1 MIMNEVLTG
10 TEPVVLVLNHGEG
23 LAGDINK
30 ALDEVARKGVQV
42 VKVNVNE
49 NPEYGEQFEVG
60 KHPVYVVWHCGEV
73 ISRRSRPWATDVQEM
88 VKGALKLATPTP
100 ATANNAPPKQEVIPN
115 DAPVHVT
122 DSTFEEVVIK
132 SKLPVL
138 VDFWAEWCAP
148 CKMVAPILEKLA
160 KEFKGKVRIAK
171 VDVDNNPTLSAQFRI
186 QSIPTLM
193 FVKNGKVVGMSAGA
207 APEPALRDA
216 INQLMNLA
224 V

>member
-1 MIMNEVLTG
+1 MIMDEVLTG

-23 LAGDINK
+23 LAADINK
-30 ALDEVARKGVQV
+30 ALDEATRKGVQV
-42 VKVNVNE
+42 IKVNVNE
-49 NPEYGEQFEVG
+49 NPAYGEQFEVG
-60 KHPVYVVWHCGEV
+60 KHPVYVVWHCGEI

-88 VKGALKLATPTP
+88 VKGAMKLATPTQTP
-100 ATANNAPPKQEVIPN
+100 ANDAPSKQEVIAD

-122 DSTFEEVVIK
+122 DKTFEELVIK

-138 VDFWAEWCAP
+138 VDFWADWCQP

-160 KEFKGKVRIAK
+160 KEFKGKIRIAK
-171 VDVDNNPTLSAQFRI
+171 VDVDNNPMLSAQFRI

-193 FVKNGKVVGMSAGA
+193 FVKSGKIVGMSAGA

-216 INQLMNLA
+216 INQLLNLA